1 MVIYLSIVIS
11 IAASAVPTFLEL
23 PENRTVLEGGDASFS
38 CNATVNG
45 ERSALSYDIGNGAGS
60 SLQSARAN
68 ITDLSLVNGVVGAC
82 VFGEFNTQLL
92 LKRVTREAEGYT
104 VTCSILDGLF
114 FVALSINTYIRSTT
128 LYQLTLHIQS
138 EVGCSPS
145 CIILAHH
152 LIHSTVTPGSAG
164 DGDMYVV
171 LCVLSLCG
179 TTYYVYSVCCHL
191 YPSIQT
197 LLNTASSPTNPPLC
211 WKEKTSPTPLGLMLD
226 QLPPTS
232 LGPGMARSSPVL
244 MLG

>member
-1 MVIYLSIVIS
+1 M
-11 IAASAVPTFLEL
+11 
-23 PENRTVLEGGDASFS
+23 
-38 CNATVNG
+38 
-45 ERSALSYDIGNGAGS
+45 
-60 SLQSARAN
+60 
-68 ITDLSLVNGVVGAC
+68 
-82 VFGEFNTQLL
+82 
-92 LKRVTREAEGYT
+92 TREAEGYT

-114 FVALSINTYIRSTT
+114 FGVLSINTYIRSTT

-145 CIILAHH
+145 CLILAHHLIHSTVTPGSAGDGDVYVAHHLIHSTVTPGSAGDGDVYVAHH

-197 LLNTASSPTNPPLC
+197 LLHTASSPTNPPLC

-232 LGPGMARSSPVL
+232 PGPGMARSSPVM